1 MREICKTQ
9 RWHKEGKGKG
19 ERQRGKAKGKAKAN
33 GKRLW
38 AKIRPPAESR
48 PPSIL

>member
-1 MREICKTQ
+1 MREKCKTQ
-9 RWHKEGKGKG
+9 RWCKEGKGKG

-38 AKIRPPAESR
+38 AKIRPPAES
-48 PPSIL
+48 